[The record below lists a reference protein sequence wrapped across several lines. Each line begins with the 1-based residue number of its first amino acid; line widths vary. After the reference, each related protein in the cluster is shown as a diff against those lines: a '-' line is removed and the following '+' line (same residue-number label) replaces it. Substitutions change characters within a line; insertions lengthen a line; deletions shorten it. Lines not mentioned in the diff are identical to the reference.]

1 MRLACALT
9 LAGLLLAGD
18 VVAQEKVD
26 LNTATMEQLD
36 ALPGIGPTKAQA
48 ILDSRQKDG
57 PFKSVQELERVK
69 GIGASTVSKLAGRVT
84 VSTKPA
90 PSAVPSDTPAPTRRS
105 TRAAVVRLDTALD
118 RESPDGKINL
128 NLGSAQELQQL
139 DGISSAHAR
148 LIIAWRERKGPYQSI
163 GDLAEVPGLP
173 PSMLETLQ
181 YFVTTRVAVAELSP
195 ATLQALGLSP
205 KAVDAVLK
213 AAANNRL
220 RKRTDLDRIGALTAR
235 ERTLLSKLLWF

>member
-9 LAGLLLAGD
+9 FAGLLLAGG
-18 VVAQEKVD
+18 VAAQEKID
-26 LNTATMEQLD
+26 LNTATLEQLD

-57 PFKSVQELERVK
+57 PFQSVQDLERVK
-69 GIGASTVSKLAGRVT
+69 GIGASTVSKLAGRVM

-90 PSAVPSDTPAPTRRS
+90 PSVPISAPEPTRRS
-105 TRAAVVRLDTALD
+105 TRAPVVRLDTSLD

-163 GDLAEVPGLP
+163 GDLADVPGLP

-213 AAANNRL
+213 AAADKRL
-220 RKRTDLDRIGALTAR
+220 RKRTDLDRIGALTAT
-235 ERTLLSKLLWF
+235 ERTLLAKLLWF